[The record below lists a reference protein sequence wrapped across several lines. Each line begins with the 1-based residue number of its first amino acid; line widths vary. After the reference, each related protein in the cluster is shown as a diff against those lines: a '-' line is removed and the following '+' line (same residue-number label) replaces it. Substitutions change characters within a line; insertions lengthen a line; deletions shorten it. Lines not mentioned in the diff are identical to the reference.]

1 MTNDLLTVKNEFLRE
16 EYHKIVHKSGLNV
29 YIFPKNLSTTYAS
42 ITVRFGSL
50 DNTFRFS
57 DEDELL
63 VMPDGIAH
71 FLEHKMFE
79 SEDHVDTFDKFA
91 AVGAS
96 ANAYTSNEVTYYL
109 FTTPTDVEEP
119 LKILLDYVFHPYFT
133 DKNVEKEVGIVG
145 QEIKMYSDSPGSR
158 LYHSMMQLMYQ
169 NHGIRTDICGTMET
183 ISEIT
188 PALLNRCHSAFY
200 RPENMF
206 LIVCGNVEV
215 DRILSVVDAV
225 IPTFPPQTPV
235 VLDYPEEPAA
245 ILRKRAEF
253 HMDIARP
260 KLCVGIKD
268 THLKGTPKEQE
279 RRAIAINML
288 CDLYFG
294 ESTPF
299 YERLYSSGLISRDFS
314 AYYESLRD
322 CGHLLCGGATDE
334 PERLLAAIRE
344 EFARIV
350 ADPTALAADLDR
362 IKRVHYAEFIKDFDD
377 TEEIAS
383 ALLDAVLEET
393 ELFEAG
399 SVILSI
405 ELPEIYEI
413 AKELFC
419 EDALVYTVIHPMKGR
434 NTSYA

>member
-1 MTNDLLTVKNEFLRE
+1 MSDLLTVKNDFLRE
-16 EYHKIVHKSGLNV
+16 EYHKIVHKSGLNI
-29 YIFPKNLSTTYAS
+29 YIFPKKLSTTYAS

-50 DNTFRFS
+50 DNAFRLA
-57 DEDELL
+57 DEDEYL

-79 SEDHVDTFDKFA
+79 SEDHIDTFDKFA

-96 ANAYTSNEVTYYL
+96 ANAYTSNEVTSYL

-119 LKILLDYVFHPYFT
+119 LKILLNYVFHPYFT

-169 NHGIRTDICGTMET
+169 NHGIRTDICGTSET
-183 ISEIT
+183 IAEIT
-188 PALLNRCHSAFY
+188 PALLTRCHSAFY
-200 RPENMF
+200 RPENML
-206 LIVCGNVEV
+206 LIVCGNVTV
-215 DRILSVVDAV
+215 DRILSVVDAALPSFEPQAPV
-225 IPTFPPQTPV
+225 ALEYPDEPP
-235 VLDYPEEPAA
+235 E

-260 KLCVGIKD
+260 KLCVGLKD
-268 THLKGTPKEQE
+268 THLPKTPKEQE

-299 YERLYSSGLISRDFS
+299 YERLYSAGLISRDFS

-344 EFARIV
+344 EFSRIV
-350 ADPTALAADLDR
+350 ADPTVLAADLDR

-377 TEEIAS
+377 TEEIAA
-383 ALLDAVLEET
+383 ALLDAVLEGT
-393 ELFEAG
+393 EIFEAG

-405 ELPEIYEI
+405 ELPEIYAI
-413 AKELFC
+413 ASELLC
-419 EDALVYTVIHPMKGR
+419 EDALVYTVIHPMKGK
-434 NTSYA
+434 NINNA

>member
-1 MTNDLLTVKNEFLRE
+1 MTELVTVKNEFLRE
-16 EYHKIVHKSGLNV
+16 EYHKVVHKSGLTV
-29 YIFPKNLSTTYAS
+29 YIFPKKLSTTYAS
-42 ITVRFGSL
+42 ISVRFGSL
-50 DNTFRFS
+50 DNNFRFA
-57 DEDELL
+57 DEEESL

-79 SEDHVDTFDKFA
+79 SEDHIDTFDKFA

-96 ANAYTSNEVTYYL
+96 ANAYTSNEVTSYL

-145 QEIKMYSDSPGSR
+145 QEIKMYDDSPGSR

-169 NHGIRTDICGTMET
+169 NHGIRTNICGTQET
-183 ISEIT
+183 IAEIT
-188 PALLNRCHSAFY
+188 PALLTRCHTAFY

-206 LIVCGNVEV
+206 LIVCGNVDSESILSIV
-215 DRILSVVDAV
+215 DRASLPMDSQPSVV
-225 IPTFPPQTPV
+225 
-235 VLDYPEEPAA
+235 LEYPDEPKE
-245 ILRKRAEF
+245 ILKKKAEF
-253 HMDIARP
+253 CMDIARP

-268 THLKGTPKEQE
+268 TSIPKTPKEQE
-279 RRAIAINML
+279 RRAIAVNML

-299 YERLYSSGLISRDFS
+299 YETLYSAGLISRDFS

-334 PERLLAAIRE
+334 PDALLAAIRA
-344 EFARIV
+344 EFARII
-350 ADPTALAADLDR
+350 ADPTVLEADFER

-377 TEEIAS
+377 TEEISA
-383 ALLDAVLEET
+383 ALLDAVLEGT

-399 SVILSI
+399 SLILSI
-405 ELPEIYEI
+405 KLSEIYDI
-413 AKELFC
+413 VRELLC
-419 EDALVYTVIHPMKGR
+419 EDALVYTVIHPTKR
-434 NTSYA
+434 KEH

>member
-1 MTNDLLTVKNEFLRE
+1 MSEHLIVKNEFLRE
-16 EYHKIVHKSGLNV
+16 EYHRILHKSGLTV
-29 YIFPKNLSTTYAS
+29 YVFPKKLSTTYAS
-42 ITVRFGSL
+42 ISVRFGSL
-50 DNTFRFS
+50 DNVFRF
-57 DEDELL
+57 EGEEEAL

-91 AVGAS
+91 SVGAS
-96 ANAYTSNEVTYYL
+96 ANAYTSNEVTSYL
-109 FTTPTDVEEP
+109 FTTSTDVEEP

-145 QEIKMYSDSPGSR
+145 QEIKMYDDSPGSR

-169 NHGIRTDICGTMET
+169 NHGIRTNICGTQET
-183 ISEIT
+183 IAEIT
-188 PALLNRCHSAFY
+188 PALLTRCHDAFY
-200 RPENMF
+200 RPENML
-206 LIVCGNVEV
+206 LIVCGDVLP
-215 DRILSVVDAV
+215 DRILSVVDAALPLAKDHPAV
-225 IPTFPPQTPV
+225 F
-235 VLDYPEEPAA
+235 LEYPEEPKE
-245 ILRKRAEF
+245 ILRKKAEF

-260 KLCVGIKD
+260 KLCIGIKD
-268 THLKGTPKEQE
+268 TAIPATPKEQE

-299 YERLYSSGLISRDFS
+299 YERLYSEGLISRDFS

-322 CGHLLCGGATDE
+322 CGHLLIGGATDE
-334 PERLLAAIRE
+334 PERLLAAIRA

-350 ADPTALAADLDR
+350 ADPCAREADFER

-377 TEEIAS
+377 TEEIAT
-383 ALLDAVLEET
+383 ALLDAVLEGT

-399 SVILSI
+399 AVILSI
-405 ELPEIYEI
+405 TLSEIYEI
-413 AKELFC
+413 ARELFC
-419 EDALVYTVIHPMKGR
+419 EDALTYTVINPTKGR
-434 NTSYA
+434 NTIHA